1 MCHFITATLP
11 ENAPHE
17 ALDAV
22 ARRSGR
28 QFQPLATPAV
38 VAQIPTGSAYF
49 VTTLA
54 HCDCGTILGS
64 ARRSAARALDWA
76 TEEAKFLKKGWS
88 RAKVARALEQRRGSD
103 ALKQEA
109 NEQAE
114 RVRPESL
121 EAFVTGILAS
131 GLTPELGLL
140 LHSYRGPL
148 DEGFSILRRE
158 QVPAGA
164 VLAKVLP
171 AVEEDV
177 LYVFRAG
184 A

>member
-22 ARRSGR
+22 ARKSGR
-28 QFQPLATPAV
+28 QFQPLASPAV

-64 ARRSAARALDWA
+64 ARRSAARAPDWA
-76 TEEAKFLKKGWS
+76 TEEAKLIKKGWS
-88 RAKVARALEQRRGSD
+88 RAKVARAMEQRRGND

-109 NEQAE
+109 TEQAG
-114 RVRPESL
+114 RVRHESL
-121 EAFVTGILAS
+121 EAFVSSILES

-148 DEGFSILRRE
+148 DEGFSILRHE
-158 QVPAGA
+158 QVPVGA
-164 VLAKVLP
+164 VLSKVLP
-171 AVEEDV
+171 GVEEDV
-177 LYVFRAG
+177 LYVFCARA
-184 A
+184 